1 MTGVL
6 IDGGDWDLAR
16 VPDFLKMTF
25 RVEDETGATLAV
37 GKDLDALKAEL
48 RVQSRG
54 VVASAASGIEQRGLT
69 AWPQTGQPGNALPVA
84 LERTTSGYVV
94 TAFPALVDERDTVAI
109 RVFDNERAASLAM
122 TAGVRRLLLLTVASP
137 VPQISTSL
145 SNDAKLTLMRNPSRN
160 VGELLADCVD
170 AAVDGLV
177 ADLGGPARDESAFA
191 ALREAVRAEL
201 YDATSDVIGKVRT
214 VLAGWSAVEAAL
226 SPLAQPVQP
235 ALLASLTDIRT
246 QLTGLIHPGFVTATG
261 ADRLN
266 DLVRYLRAIERRLE
280 RLPLDPARD
289 RAQMAIVAT
298 VQDEYAQWL
307 TELPAGA
314 ESWPEV
320 RAVRWMIEELRV
332 NLFAQALGTPYPI
345 SEKRIYR
352 AMDDVVA

>member
-16 VPDFLKMTF
+16 VPDFLKVTF
-25 RVEDETGATLAV
+25 RVEDEAGTTLAEN
-37 GKDLDALKAEL
+37 KDLDALKAQL
-48 RVQSRG
+48 RAQSRA

-69 AWPQTGQPGNALPVA
+69 AWPRTGQPGNALPA
-84 LERTTSGYVV
+84 AIERTTGGYVV
-94 TAFPALVDERDTVAI
+94 TAYPALVDERDSVAI
-109 RVFDNERAASLAM
+109 RVFDNERAAGLAM

-137 VPQISTSL
+137 MPQITASL
-145 SNDAKLTLMRNPSRN
+145 SNDVKLTLMRNPSRN
-160 VGELLADCVD
+160 VGELLADCLD
-170 AAVDGLV
+170 AAVDVLV

-191 ALREAVRAEL
+191 ALRDAVRADL
-201 YDATSDVIGKVRT
+201 YHATSDAIGKVRT
-214 VLAGWSAVEAAL
+214 VLAEWNSVESAL
-226 SPLAQPVQP
+226 SRPAQP

-246 QLTGLIHPGFVTATG
+246 QLAGLVYPGFVTATG
-261 ADRLN
+261 TDRLN

-289 RAQMAIVAT
+289 RTRMAIVAT

-314 ESWPEV
+314 ISWPAV

-332 NLFAQALGTPYPI
+332 NFFAQALGTPYPI

-352 AMDDVVA
+352 AMDDVVV